1 MLNSKENGKRILK
14 MSKYN
19 GVAEAVSCRIEA
31 LNEMLNVILGDEL
44 IITYETE
51 KRPLRRNKV
60 EIIINKYLL

>member
-31 LNEMLNVILGDEL
+31 LNEMLNV
-44 IITYETE
+44 Y
-51 KRPLRRNKV
+51 KNV
-60 EIIINKYLL
+60 EIASLDKSELPLKSLL